1 MKRFILFCFIL
12 CSVFLL
18 VSCINLTGSAIRVI
32 LPDRLYAG
40 KPFELK
46 IGVVDGFGIPLK
58 GVEVNVN
65 GLIFTTDESG
75 YARVPLFLN
84 AGPYTLKVSHG
95 EVTEE
100 IFLNV
105 EETSWLVLCW
115 FGADNDLSNYV
126 TGDLVEMQMAAGDV
140 AVIVLVDQNG
150 NLNDGVYALSIDGR
164 FVKVESF
171 ANDIDS
177 GSKDNLSR
185 FVEKYHAYAAKRKAL
200 VLWNHGTAW
209 DDTDPY
215 RVKGISYDNES
226 GDFLKIPELKEALEN
241 FHWDVLGF
249 DACLMGSVEVLYEL
263 KDLADYFIAAPSLIP
278 GSGWNYKFLSEVSD
292 VEPENFCKKA
302 IEYWRQAYRG
312 TNYENALNG
321 WRSNQLSTA
330 VNTLASMVKRNSAI
344 QTHADAYNNRPPR
357 LCDLGEVLAEF
368 GWDQA
373 LSEFQ
378 SARIPEAT
386 DFRIYLSVFL
396 PADKNELEIY
406 HSLYSLLSFAKDTAW
421 LDWLDS
427 LW

>member
-1 MKRFILFCFIL
+1 MKKFILFCFAL
-12 CSVFLL
+12 CSVFFLI
-18 VSCINLTGSAIRVI
+18 SCINLTSSAIRVI
-32 LPDRLYAG
+32 LPDELYAG

-46 IGVVDGFGIPLK
+46 IGVVNWLGVPLK
-58 GVEVNVN
+58 DVDVNVN

-84 AGPYTLKVSHG
+84 AGPYTLEVSYG
-95 EVTEE
+95 KVTEK

-105 EETSWLVLCW
+105 EEASWLVLCW

-126 TGDLVEMQMAAGDV
+126 AGDLAEMQMAAGDV
-140 AVIVLVDQNG
+140 SVIVLVDQSS

-177 GSKDNLSR
+177 GSKDNFSR

-209 DDTDPY
+209 DDTERY
-215 RVKGISYDNES
+215 KIKGISYDDES
-226 GDFLKIPELKEALEN
+226 RDFLKISELKEALEN

-263 KDLADYFIAAPSLIP
+263 RGLADLFIAAPSLIP

-292 VEPENFCKKA
+292 VEPEDFCKKT
-302 IEYWRQAYRG
+302 IEYWRQAYG
-312 TNYENALNG
+312 DPNYENVLNG
-321 WRSNQLSTA
+321 WRSNQLSKA
-330 VNTLASMVKRNSAI
+330 VNTLAIMVKGTPAI
-344 QTHADAYNNRPPR
+344 QTHATVYNDNPR
-357 LCDLGEVLAEF
+357 LCDLGEVLEEF
-368 GWDQA
+368 GWNQA

-386 DFRIYLSVFL
+386 DSKIYLSVFL
-396 PADKNELEIY
+396 PADKNELESY
-406 HSLYSLLSFAKDTAW
+406 YSMYSLLSFAKDAAW